1 MVIEILSRQVNYMT
15 KYNDE
20 ELRMINQLL
29 LAIFLVGDFA
39 YFLFLNNAVFPW
51 FALAGA
57 SVGLAIIV
65 LCWTGTKYLLFN
77 ISLVLATVVF
87 SLAFNWGAIF

>member
-1 MVIEILSRQVNYMT
+1 MRQVNHMT

-20 ELRMINQLL
+20 ELRLINQLL
-29 LAIFLVGDFA
+29 LGIFLVGDFA
-39 YFLFLNNAVFPW
+39 YFLSLNYAVFPW

-65 LCWTGTKYLLFN
+65 LCWTGTKYFMFN
-77 ISLVLATVVF
+77 ISLILTTIVF
-87 SLAFNWGAIF
+87 SLAFNWGVIF